1 MRLLLAGLLFV
12 AQLAGAQTPK
22 TPIGEYIHDSW
33 DTLTRSQ
40 ASCTTLADPKVTTE
54 PVLYLPFGMS
64 VPKEIANLEKT
75 CHLQVE
81 HLPRRIKKLGEIDP
95 ATLPKPGL
103 LYLPNPYVVPGGR
116 FNEMYGWD
124 SYFIL
129 LGLTRD
135 KPAREELAYGMLAN
149 FFFEIDNYGA
159 VLNANRTYYLT
170 RSQPPLLSSM
180 IREVYEHD
188 AHPDPRWLAYA
199 YGYAVRDHELWNS
212 APHLAGKTGLA
223 RYFDVGHGPVPEME
237 DDNTYYADVIHWFL
251 AHPDQAEGY
260 VIEAPGNPS
269 AEEAEALAKTSCDL
283 RASKVCA
290 NAHVLSGGVD
300 HRLTAEFFAGDRA
313 MRESGFDTT
322 FRFGPF
328 SADTENY
335 APVCLNSLLYKY
347 ELDLA
352 HIATLIG
359 KNAEAAQWAS
369 AAALRKAAMDKY
381 LWNPTVGL
389 YMDYDFVEQTR
400 STYHYLTSAYP
411 LWAGAASDTQAA
423 IVARHLTEFEHSGG
437 LAMSTTDSGTQW
449 DLPYGWAP
457 TTWLAVG
464 GLEAYGFHAQASRVA
479 REFSTAVEQN
489 FDRDRTIREKYNVVD
504 GSANI
509 AVAAGYKAN
518 VVGFG
523 WTNAVYLMLQELLTS
538 KAAAAQDNP

>member
-1 MRLLLAGLLFV
+1 MRMLLLAAALAF
-12 AQLAGAQTPK
+12 AQMASAQAGP
-22 TPIGEYIHDSW
+22 PIAEYIHQSW

-40 ASCTTLADPKVTTE
+40 TACATLIDPKVTTE
-54 PVLYLPFGMS
+54 PVLYLPVGMAA
-64 VPKEIANLEKT
+64 PKEIKALEKS
-75 CHLQVE
+75 CHLDVE
-81 HLPRRIKKLGEIDP
+81 HLPQRIKKLGDLDP
-95 ATLPKPGL
+95 ATLPRPGL

-135 KPAREELAYGMLAN
+135 QPAREELAYGILDN
-149 FFFEIDNYGA
+149 FFFEIDHYGA

-188 AHPDPRWLAYA
+188 RHPDPRWLAYA
-199 YGYAVRDHELWNS
+199 YTYAVRDHEMWNR
-212 APHLAGKTGLA
+212 APHLAGKTGLS
-223 RYFDVGHGPVPEME
+223 RYFDIGHGPVPEMA
-237 DDNTYYADVIHWFL
+237 DDATYYADVIRWFL

-260 VIEAPGNPS
+260 VIEAPGNPG
-269 AEEAEALAKTSCDL
+269 AEEAAALAKTSCDL

-290 NAHVLSGGVD
+290 NAHVLAGGVD

-328 SADTENY
+328 SADTENF

-352 HIATLIG
+352 HLATLIG
-359 KNAEAAQWAS
+359 KTAEAAQWTS
-369 AAALRKAAMDKY
+369 AAALRKAEMDKY
-381 LWNPTVGL
+381 LWNPAAGL
-389 YMDYDFVEQTR
+389 YMDYNFVDETR
-400 STYHYLTSAYP
+400 SSYRYLTTFYP

-423 IVARHLTEFEHSGG
+423 IVARHLSDFEHGGG
-437 LAMSTTDSGTQW
+437 LAMSTNDSGTQW

-457 TTWLAVG
+457 TTWLA
-464 GLEAYGFHAQASRVA
+464 
-479 REFSTAVEQN
+479 
-489 FDRDRTIREKYNVVD
+489 
-504 GSANI
+504 
-509 AVAAGYKAN
+509 AAGI
-518 VVGFG
+518 G
-523 WTNAVYLMLQELLTS
+523 ELWL
-538 KAAAAQDNP
+538 